1 MAIFVFIA
9 RILFSLLSSLDSYRL
24 GNGYLIMFQTETA
37 LQEELFSNVLKKTLL
52 RVSVSE
58 CFVRAEYESAICFV
72 LKLRENSISLSVL
85 FLFFLFFAIPNFS
98 VSRREPLRVTAIYPP
113 NILTCLEW
121 RCRDGGYWSE
131 SELSDFGMSSGP
143 PLWRRFGWGV
153 ARDRHTSRTEGALCA
168 GCSALGRTDFRRR
181 REEVDKAR
189 RACPLRKACLRAIS
203 ALSRPYQ
210 KPRRRVWRR
219 RASTNP
225 PSISDLAIE
234 PHFKNS
240 PCTRGQSLNLLST
253 TLHASCNKRYKY
265 SALNWINLKNR
276 CNKKCYSCFWL
287 YSWATMKTSATLRN
301 K

>member
-143 PLWRRFGWGV
+143 PLWRRFG
-153 ARDRHTSRTEGALCA
+153 
-168 GCSALGRTDFRRR
+168 
-181 REEVDKAR
+181 
-189 RACPLRKACLRAIS
+189 
-203 ALSRPYQ
+203 
-210 KPRRRVWRR
+210 
-219 RASTNP
+219 
-225 PSISDLAIE
+225 
-234 PHFKNS
+234 
-240 PCTRGQSLNLLST
+240 
-253 TLHASCNKRYKY
+253 
-265 SALNWINLKNR
+265 
-276 CNKKCYSCFWL
+276 
-287 YSWATMKTSATLRN
+287 
-301 K
+301 